1 MNSIGDKCSGVIL
14 AGGLSKRLNGRDK
27 AMIEIQG
34 KRILDHIYSV
44 YQNIFSEIILVTN
57 KPEAYLN
64 WNMLTVSDLFPL
76 RSSLTGI
83 HAGLFYASHPYIFVS
98 ACDAPFLQPEL
109 VRLLVSAARPGA
121 DAFMPETSKGL
132 EPLCAVYAK
141 SCLKTIETHIR
152 QEKLKI
158 QWVFHQSR
166 IDRISEER
174 VRKADPGFLSF
185 VNINTPDDLLR
196 VKSLEKESIHE
207 SCSVDRSDQAASGLS
222 QGRDDSVS

>member
-27 AMIEIQG
+27 AMIEIRG

-44 YQNIFSEIILVTN
+44 YQDIFSEIILVTN

-83 HAGLFYASHPYIFVS
+83 HAGLFYASRPYIFVS

-109 VRLLVSAARPGA
+109 VRLLVSQARPGA
-121 DAFMPETSKGL
+121 DAFMPETPNGL

-141 SCLKTIETHIR
+141 SCLKNIETHIL
-152 QEKLKI
+152 QKKLKI
-158 QWVFHQSR
+158 QWVFHKSR
-166 IDRISEER
+166 IDRISETR
-174 VRKADPGFLSF
+174 VRKADPDLFSF
-185 VNINTPDDLLR
+185 VNINTPEDLMA
-196 VKSLEKESIHE
+196 VEFLEKEAIYE
-207 SCSVDRSDQAASGLS
+207 SCPVD
-222 QGRDDSVS
+222 